1 MKKAKRNSVLTII
14 VFILVLALGTF
25 TVVQGLGKNQI
36 GKAENIILGL
46 DLAGGVSITYQIK
59 EDNPT
64 DQEIR
69 DTIERLQQRADV
81 YSTDSNVYKE
91 GNNRINIE
99 IPGVSDASKIL
110 EELGKPGAL
119 EFLDEDNYSKYASG
133 QEYETV
139 LTGSDVKNASAAIDN
154 SGTVQ
159 EYVVQL
165 AFSDEGTKKFADATT
180 ANVGKRIY
188 IIHPGSRGV

>member
-99 IPGVSDASKIL
+99 IPGVSDASKNL
-110 EELGKPGAL
+110 V
-119 EFLDEDNYSKYASG
+119 SR
-133 QEYETV
+133 V
-139 LTGSDVKNASAAIDN
+139 LWN
-154 SGTVQ
+154 
-159 EYVVQL
+159 
-165 AFSDEGTKKFADATT
+165 F
-180 ANVGKRIY
+180 
-188 IIHPGSRGV
+188 